1 MRHFASSKFWRFF
14 DELPLN
20 IQKQARDSYK
30 LLKQN
35 PQHPSLQFKFLKN
48 GKFRSVRVSLD
59 YRALGFP
66 VPEGVQWF
74 WIGSH
79 AAYDRLIGD

>member
-1 MRHFASSKFWRFF
+1 MPTDVQVIA
-14 DELPLN
+14 LG
-20 IQKQARDSYK
+20 SYA

-35 PQHPSLQFKFLKN
+35 PRHPSLQFKPVKN
-48 GKFRSVRVSLD
+48 GALRSVRVNLG
-59 YRALGFP
+59 YRALGVS

-79 AAYDRLIGD
+79 ADYDKLLG